1 MEDVKMAIDKYIEAF
16 KKTVNNQEFLK
27 YDWKFCDEKDFFKC
41 AVYLGYLDAART
53 FKGIG
58 NKKDIPLVN
67 LADKIRSY
75 FKEGSAEDFDTWHKK
90 YFCEYFI
97 EELRKNGYIATYGQA
112 QKVVNMAFK
121 YLYCCD
127 GVDRSKFKDC
137 HMALD
142 SFTLNWYSSEVRE
155 KRISNVGKWSKI
167 DGAAYKKIQTDIR
180 NHLKGKI
187 VIEEEF
193 IIWPDEILIAAALE
207 FNSTLK
213 KIKDCNYPK
222 HENSKVT
229 EVIINIKDN
238 INS

>member
-1 MEDVKMAIDKYIEAF
+1 MAIDEGYIKAF
-16 KKTVNNQEFLK
+16 KETISNK
-27 YDWKFCDEKDFFKC
+27 KFRDAKFDIDNEKLFFE

-53 FKGIG
+53 FKEIG
-58 NKKDIPLVN
+58 DKKTTALEN
-67 LADKIRSY
+67 LAKKMQNY
-75 FKEGSAEDFDTWHKK
+75 FNSSDENFDILHESW
-90 YFCEYFI
+90 CEKFLNDLQDSQY
-97 EELRKNGYIATYGQA
+97 EQATYGQA

-121 YLYCCD
+121 YLYCCEGAEKYKD
-127 GVDRSKFKDC
+127 KFANC

-142 SFTLNWYSSEVRE
+142 SFTLNWYIREVL
-155 KRISNVGKWSKI
+155 KVDKNIVDKWSKL
-167 DGAAYKKIQTDIR
+167 DDVAYKKIQTDIR
-180 NHLKGKI
+180 NHLTEKI

-207 FNSTLK
+207 FNNTFK

-229 EVIINIKDN
+229 EVIIDIKDN